1 MHVMEFPEKTQ
12 DYLKCIWDIVERTG
26 EPAALGTIA
35 VSLGQKTPTASEAVK
50 RLVARG
56 LVHHEKYAGVLLTEK
71 GKAVALAMVRRH
83 RLVEMFLVQVLGYS
97 WDEVHEEAD
106 RLEHAVSDTFLD
118 RIDRMLGH
126 PTRDPHGDPI
136 PDAQGNIETLSR
148 QALSTVLPGQPVVVE
163 QIHDGDPDFLRY
175 LAQHNIA
182 PGTELIIR
190 TAPVAGVLEVWVDES
205 PVAVSVQAAGDI
217 RVVGLD

>member
-1 MHVMEFPEKTQ
+1 MEFPEKTQ

-35 VSLGQKTPTASEAVK
+35 TALGQKTPTASEAVK
-50 RLVARG
+50 RLAARG
-56 LVHHEKYAGVLLTEK
+56 LVHHEKYAGVILTEK
-71 GKAVALAMVRRH
+71 GNAIALAMVRRH
-83 RLVEMFLVQVLGYS
+83 RLVEMFLVQVLEYS

-118 RIDRMLGH
+118 RVDRMLGH

-136 PDAQGNIETLSR
+136 PDAHGNIETLSR

-182 PGTELIIR
+182 PGTELLVR
-190 TAPVAGVLEVWVDES
+190 SAPVAGVLEVWVGQS
-205 PVAVSVQAAGDI
+205 PVALSVQAAGDI
-217 RVVGLD
+217 RVVGAS